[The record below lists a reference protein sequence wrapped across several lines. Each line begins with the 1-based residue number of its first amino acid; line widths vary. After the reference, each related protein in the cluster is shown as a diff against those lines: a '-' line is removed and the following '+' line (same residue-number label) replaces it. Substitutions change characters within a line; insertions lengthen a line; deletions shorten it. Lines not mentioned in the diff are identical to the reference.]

1 MEGFQEAALFR
12 RWIRRQLGP
21 GFQEAGKLLYSF
33 TKPDDIRC
41 YEYVFGFHF
50 TKKLSLEGG
59 AGISR
64 HIP

>member
-12 RWIRRQLGP
+12 RGIRRQLGP
-21 GFQEAGKLLYSF
+21 GFQEAGKLLYSV

-50 TKKLSLEGG
+50 TK
-59 AGISR
+59 
-64 HIP
+64 